1 MRANYFV
8 LTSLPTP
15 SRFFLIQYAMKL
27 QSEDWLQQANCSVSG
42 LEFDRMENETGFSA
56 SKGPLRFFFFF
67 FFFLQHVC
75 PEDAWVRR
83 KEQSRNG
90 CPQVLNPSPS
100 LDLGPGLLSFVMLLP
115 SNLPAICFMNV
126 MQTPSAPR
134 TPLFTSSRTNHT
146 N

>member
-67 FFFLQHVC
+67 FFFCNMYVQRM
-75 PEDAWVRR
+75 PGSDGKSNPGMDALRY
-83 KEQSRNG
+83 
-90 CPQVLNPSPS
+90 LI
-100 LDLGPGLLSFVMLLP
+100 LLHRW
-115 SNLPAICFMNV
+115 I
-126 MQTPSAPR
+126 
-134 TPLFTSSRTNHT
+134 
-146 N
+146 